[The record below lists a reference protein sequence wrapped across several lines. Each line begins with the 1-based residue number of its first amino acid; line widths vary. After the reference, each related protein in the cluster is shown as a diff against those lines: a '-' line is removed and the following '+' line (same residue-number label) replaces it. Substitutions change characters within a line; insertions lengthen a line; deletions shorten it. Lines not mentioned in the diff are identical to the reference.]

1 MGNARAV
8 GPIAVIAALACLA
21 MSRPMAQASAQVRE
35 CAVVADN
42 FTFTPARVDV
52 HQNDI
57 VRVTFRAADIPHTF
71 TIDDY
76 RIAKRAGVGQTIV
89 FEFRADRAGT
99 FPIYCSLTADQRC
112 RQMKG
117 QLVVAP

>member
-1 MGNARAV
+1 MANGRSV
-8 GPIAVIAALACLA
+8 SPIAAVAALACLA
-21 MSRPMAQASAQVRE
+21 MSRPEAQAGAQIRE
-35 CAVVADN
+35 CAVVAND

-52 HQNDI
+52 HQNEI
-57 VRVTFRAADIPHTF
+57 VRVTFRAVDIPHTF

-76 RIAKRAGVGQTIV
+76 RIAKRAGVGQTII

-99 FPIYCSLTADQRC
+99 FTIYCSLTADQRC

>member
-1 MGNARAV
+1 MANARPV
-8 GPIAVIAALACLA
+8 SPIAAVAALAFLT
-21 MSRPMAQASAQVRE
+21 MSRPIAQEGSQIRE
-35 CAVVADN
+35 CAVVADD

-52 HQNDI
+52 HQNEI
-57 VRVTFRAADIPHTF
+57 VRVTFRAVDIPHTF

-76 RIAKRAGVGQTIV
+76 RIAKRAGVGQTII

-99 FPIYCSLTADQRC
+99 FTIYCSLTADQRC

>member
-1 MGNARAV
+1 M
-8 GPIAVIAALACLA
+8 AALACLA
-21 MSRPMAQASAQVRE
+21 MSRPIAQEGIRIRE
-35 CAVVADN
+35 CTVVADD
-42 FTFTPARVDV
+42 FTFTPARLEV

-57 VRVTFRAADIPHTF
+57 VRVTFRAADIPHSF

-99 FPIYCSLTADQRC
+99 FPIYCSLTADRRC